1 MSMKKI
7 DCHQHF
13 LKPDRVS
20 YCWMKPD
27 MPLAKDFLPSDL
39 KPSLDKHGVQKT
51 ILVEA
56 ADSEED
62 NDFMYQ
68 LAEENDYI
76 GGVVIWLDMESSHF
90 ADDLAHHIKKSKF
103 VGIRPM
109 IESINDDRW
118 MLRPSVKKSFGELQ
132 KQNVC
137 FDFLTH
143 PKHLPY
149 ALQIFDEFPE
159 LRAVINHISKPPIK
173 DGVLTPWDKLIEKV
187 ANHKNVYCKLSGMIT
202 EADHK
207 TWKPADLAPY
217 IKHILE
223 VFGPQRCM
231 FGSDWPVC
239 LLAGTYGDVVEA
251 LLENLCDLTSLELED
266 IFRGNA
272 SRFYRI

>member
-1 MSMKKI
+1 MSVKKI

-13 LKPDRVS
+13 LKPDQVS

-39 KPSLDKHGVQKT
+39 KPWLDKHGVQKT

-56 ADSEED
+56 ADSEEENEFMFQLAAD
-62 NDFMYQ
+62 NDF
-68 LAEENDYI
+68 I
-76 GGVVIWLDMESSHF
+76 GGIVIWLDMESPGF
-90 ADDLAHHIKKSKF
+90 GDDLARYLKMPKF

-109 IESINDDRW
+109 IESIDDERW
-118 MLRPSVKKSFGELQ
+118 MLRPAVKKSFGLLQ
-132 KQNVC
+132 EQNVC

-143 PKHLPY
+143 PKHLPH
-149 ALQIFDEFPE
+149 ALRILDEFPK

-173 DGVLTPWDKLIEKV
+173 DGVLTPWAELIEKV
-187 ANHKNVYCKLSGMIT
+187 AAHENVYCKLSGMIT
-202 EADHK
+202 EADHHA
-207 TWKPADLAPY
+207 WKPTDLNPY
-217 IKHILE
+217 IRHILK

-239 LLAGTYGDVVEA
+239 LLAGTYDDVVGA
-251 LLENLCDLTSLELED
+251 LQENLWDLDSRELEN
-266 IFRGNA
+266 IFGGTA

>member
-1 MSMKKI
+1 MSLKKI

-13 LKPDRVS
+13 LKPGQVS

-39 KPSLDKHGVQKT
+39 KP
-51 ILVEA
+51 
-56 ADSEED
+56 
-62 NDFMYQ
+62 
-68 LAEENDYI
+68 
-76 GGVVIWLDMESSHF
+76 WLDMESPQF
-90 ADDLAHHIKKSKF
+90 ADDLARYLKMPKF

-109 IESINDDRW
+109 IESFDDEQW
-118 MLRPSVKKSFGELQ
+118 MLRPSVKKSFAELQ
-132 KQNVC
+132 EQNVC

-149 ALQIFDEFPE
+149 ALQILDEFPD

-173 DGVLTPWDKLIEKV
+173 DGVLAPWAELMEK
-187 ANHKNVYCKLSGMIT
+187 AAGHENVYCKLSGMIT
-202 EADHK
+202 EADHNK
-207 TWKPADLAPY
+207 WKPADLAPY
-217 IKHILE
+217 INHILK

-239 LLAGTYGDVVEA
+239 LLAGTYDDVVEA
-251 LLENLCDLTSLELED
+251 LQQNLSDLDSEELED
-266 IFRGNA
+266 IFWRNA

>member
-1 MSMKKI
+1 MILKKI

-13 LKPDRVS
+13 LKPGQVS

-39 KPSLDKHGVQKT
+39 KPWLDKQNVQKT

-56 ADSEED
+56 ADSEKENEFMFQLAD
-62 NDFMYQ
+62 ENDF
-68 LAEENDYI
+68 I
-76 GGVVIWLDMESSHF
+76 GGIVIWLDIESPSF
-90 ADDLAHHIKKSKF
+90 ADDLERYLKIPKF
-103 VGIRPM
+103 VGVRPM
-109 IESINDDRW
+109 IESIDDERW
-118 MLRPSVKKSFGELQ
+118 MLRPAVKKSFGKLQ
-132 KQNVC
+132 EQNVC

-149 ALQIFDEFPE
+149 ALQILDEFPE

-173 DGVLTPWDKLIEKV
+173 GGVLSPWAELIEK
-187 ANHKNVYCKLSGMIT
+187 AAAHENVFCKLSGMIT
-202 EADHK
+202 EADHQV
-207 TWKPADLAPY
+207 WKPADLAPY
-217 IKHILE
+217 VKHILK

-239 LLAGTYGDVVEA
+239 LLAGTYDDVVEA
-251 LLENLCDLTSLELED
+251 LCQNISDLSPQEIED
-266 IFRGNA
+266 IFRGTA

>member
-1 MSMKKI
+1 MALKKI

-13 LKPDRVS
+13 LKPDQVS

-39 KPSLDKHGVQKT
+39 KPWLDKHGVQKT

-56 ADSEED
+56 ADSEEE
-62 NDFMYQ
+62 NEFMFR
-68 LAEENDYI
+68 LAEENDFI
-76 GGVVIWLDMESSHF
+76 GGVVIWLDMESPGF
-90 ADDLAHHIKKSKF
+90 ADELARYLKRPKF

-109 IESINDDRW
+109 IESIDDDKW
-118 MLRPSVKKSFGELQ
+118 MLRPAVKRSFGELQ
-132 KQNVC
+132 AQNVC

-143 PKHLPY
+143 PKHLPH
-149 ALQIFDEFPE
+149 ALQILDEFPE
-159 LRAVINHISKPPIK
+159 LRTVINHISKPPIK
-173 DGVLTPWDKLIEKV
+173 DSVLAPWDELIKKV
-187 ANHKNVYCKLSGMIT
+187 AAHENVYCKLSGMIT

-207 TWKPADLAPY
+207 TWKPSDLTPY

-239 LLAGTYGDVVEA
+239 LLAGTYDDVVEA
-251 LLENLCDLTSLELED
+251 LLENLCDLNSQELED

-272 SRFYRI
+272 SRFYRV